1 MDREKL
7 LKKMEEAHLTQQAL
21 GDAVGVTQPMIGH
34 ILSGRK
40 QPSLMLAA
48 DIARALGC
56 KLDELLLEVA

>member
-7 LKKMEEAHLTQQAL
+7 LKKMEEAQMTQQAL
-21 GDAVGVTQPMIGH
+21 SDAVGVTQPMIGH

-56 KLDELLLEVA
+56 KVDDLLLEVA